1 MLEHDFDILRG
12 DAAVLTFSAITNLPA
27 GGLSAYSAIVF
38 TAKRDV
44 EDTDADAQIQKTLGS
59 GVTITTNGSDTTPGA
74 LTVLLDADDT
84 SGLPSHEVRLPYD
97 VQVMDGGQ
105 SPPRPYTVAGGF
117 LIVSAD
123 VTRAIS

>member
-12 DAAVLTFSAITNLPA
+12 DAAVLTFSSITNLPS
-27 GGLSAYSAIVF
+27 GGLNDYSAIVF

-44 EDTDADAQIQKTLGS
+44 ENTDADATIQKTLGA
-59 GVTITTNGSDTTPGA
+59 GVTITTTGSDVTLGA
-74 LTVLLDADDT
+74 LTVLLNADDT

-97 VQVMDGGQ
+97 VQVVDGGQ
-105 SPPRPYTVAGGF
+105 SPARPYTIAGGF